1 MSFLRRTSKKLLSET
16 QNICVCVW
24 SLSLIWS
31 MKVLGILPMSRRFSG
46 LSYRTILQSQ
56 RSLVT
61 TAHTICLPA
70 AWWLEVLK
78 KTKVMGPI
86 PELAHDILSQQISCL
101 ASLTLLYLGAVI
113 GTHGTQQKKKS
124 VHMCV
129 GSGYTRLLIL
139 LLGLQVCVYWAL
151 IM

>member
-16 QNICVCVW
+16 QNICVYVW

-31 MKVLGILPMSRRFSG
+31 LKVLGILPMSRIFSG

-70 AWWLEVLK
+70 PWWLEVLK
-78 KTKVMGPI
+78 KAKVMGPI
-86 PELAHDILSQQISCL
+86 PELALDILSQYISCL
-101 ASLTLLYLGAVI
+101 ASLTLLYIGAVI
-113 GTHGTQQKKKS
+113 DIHGTQQKKKKC
-124 VHMCV
+124 VHMFV
-129 GSGYTRLLIL
+129 GSGEIRHCFWDS
-139 LLGLQVCVYWAL
+139 QVCVYWAL